1 MAAPPSGAGYHGVLA
16 LRGEGADPKEA
27 APMTQHRIEAQM
39 RARAVGSGFVVAIAR
54 SEHRAFQP
62 GAKGLDML
70 GRQAE
75 VGRCRGHALTWRV
88 GVEGLRASSSGA

>member
-16 LRGEGADPKEA
+16 LRGEGAGAKEA
-27 APMTQHRIEAQM
+27 APVPQHRIEAPD
-39 RARAVGSGFVVAIAR
+39 ASEGVGPGFVVAIAR